1 MLTTRQVFLYFH
13 QNNFTTIERCC
24 WPLDVF
30 YHLTQ
35 NLDSF
40 PVWDSG
46 VYVQPLQKG
55 MARFMKHQDRMMSA
69 VSMALT
75 SHSVC
80 SLGFVERFSR
90 LSVLDYQ
97 TLDLEGIAQKKLI
110 GKKQCPNFIGPFSN
124 K

>member
-1 MLTTRQVFLYFH
+1 M
-13 QNNFTTIERCC
+13 
-24 WPLDVF
+24 
-30 YHLTQ
+30 
-35 NLDSF
+35 
-40 PVWDSG
+40 WDSG
-46 VYVQPLQKG
+46 VYAQPLQKG

-97 TLDLEGIAQKKLI
+97 TLDLEGIAKKKINWQKTMPEFHRPVF
-110 GKKQCPNFIGPFSN
+110 Q
-124 K
+124 